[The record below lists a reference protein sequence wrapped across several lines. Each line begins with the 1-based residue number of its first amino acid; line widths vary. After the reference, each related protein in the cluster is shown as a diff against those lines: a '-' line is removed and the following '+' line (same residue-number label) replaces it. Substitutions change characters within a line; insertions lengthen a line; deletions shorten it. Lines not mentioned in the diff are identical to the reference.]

1 MMQSTTH
8 FRCQTSQCTTSNR
21 QADQDQA
28 CVSACVR
35 VRACVR
41 VHVWKYRY
49 RGGTKTAG
57 HTHSRLISHLWVSKG
72 AAASVT
78 RYNSLVGHNNRLF
91 CNHLLCPVWVDILF
105 QANKPSILIVRLRVC
120 LMWQC
125 GRNKVNVVR
134 LVGVL
139 LFYKDIFILCG
150 SGMNKRELK
159 GCCHNSTMQYDVTA
173 QSAPQN
179 NLNKWYLPSFIDLFE
194 SLHSPVPTLTLHQ
207 PLQDENCK
215 IQLIIKLDE
224 AIPQKL
230 RVIHPAD
237 GDMLHRQQE
246 GGFWIRL
253 TSSFL
258 WVDMTVQPSKHGF
271 SIINFF

>member
-139 LFYKDIFILCG
+139 LFYKDIFISLWKWNEQERTEGVLSQFHHAVRRYCAEC
-150 SGMNKRELK
+150 SAE
-159 GCCHNSTMQYDVTA
+159 
-173 QSAPQN
+173 QSQQVVSA
-179 NLNKWYLPSFIDLFE
+179 K
-194 SLHSPVPTLTLHQ
+194 LH
-207 PLQDENCK
+207 
-215 IQLIIKLDE
+215 
-224 AIPQKL
+224 
-230 RVIHPAD
+230 
-237 GDMLHRQQE
+237 
-246 GGFWIRL
+246 
-253 TSSFL
+253 
-258 WVDMTVQPSKHGF
+258 
-271 SIINFF
+271 